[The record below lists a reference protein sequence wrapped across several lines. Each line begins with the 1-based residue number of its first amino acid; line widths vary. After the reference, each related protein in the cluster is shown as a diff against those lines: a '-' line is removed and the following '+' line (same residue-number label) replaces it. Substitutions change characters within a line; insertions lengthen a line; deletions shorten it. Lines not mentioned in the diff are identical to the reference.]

1 MAAVLACRGRDGG
14 AHAGGFLSHLSAAA
28 LWRLLPDLGGAVD
41 VAIIG
46 EAGREKRSGVRIHRP
61 RTLEETM
68 TTIRSGIP
76 VTTPGRTVSDL
87 ERARPGRGGTTPAQ
101 LRRARR
107 EAAVLGLALGPG
119 WVPMRTR
126 SELEDVFLA
135 LCRRQGLPRPEV
147 NVEIAGITVDFL
159 WRDSRVVVETDGYR
173 YHRGRDA
180 FEQDHRRDL
189 ALRLAGFQ
197 PLRLSYEQVAKA
209 PDEAIAALRLL
220 LAAD

>member
-1 MAAVLACRGRDGG
+1 MRAMGAKTAAADGRLAEIAAMQHGVVTTGQLSSVGILRNGVRWRLSTGRLHRVHHGVYAVGHPGLSREGRWMAAVLACRGRDGG

-101 LRRARR
+101 LRRA
-107 EAAVLGLALGPG
+107 
-119 WVPMRTR
+119 
-126 SELEDVFLA
+126 
-135 LCRRQGLPRPEV
+135 
-147 NVEIAGITVDFL
+147 
-159 WRDSRVVVETDGYR
+159 
-173 YHRGRDA
+173 
-180 FEQDHRRDL
+180 
-189 ALRLAGFQ
+189 
-197 PLRLSYEQVAKA
+197 
-209 PDEAIAALRLL
+209 
-220 LAAD
+220 